1 MNTIIIIKYFDN
13 TAKKIILEIINIIN
27 YARKKFS
34 RRKSANKK
42 SHAE

>member
-1 MNTIIIIKYFDN
+1 MDIIIIIKYFDN
-13 TAKKIILEIINIIN
+13 ILKKVILEIINIIN

-34 RRKSANKK
+34 RRKSPNKK

>member
-1 MNTIIIIKYFDN
+1 MNIIIITKYFDN
-13 TAKKIILEIINIIN
+13 IAKKLILEIINIIN

-34 RRKSANKK
+34 RRKSPNKK

>member
-1 MNTIIIIKYFDN
+1 MNIIIITNNFDN
-13 TAKKIILEIINIIN
+13 IVKKLILEIINIIN

-34 RRKSANKK
+34 RRKSPNKK

>member
-13 TAKKIILEIINIIN
+13 IAKKIILEIINIIN

-34 RRKSANKK
+34 RRKSPNKK
-42 SHAE
+42 SLAE